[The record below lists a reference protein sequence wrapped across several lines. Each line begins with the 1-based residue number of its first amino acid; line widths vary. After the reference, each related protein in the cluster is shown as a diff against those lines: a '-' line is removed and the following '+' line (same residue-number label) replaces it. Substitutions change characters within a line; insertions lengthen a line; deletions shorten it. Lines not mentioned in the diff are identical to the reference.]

1 MKTKAFNISRGSL
14 AALVAGFLIWS
25 GDAAATTINWGT
37 YLGPT
42 TLLYDSTGAAL
53 DDDYFFEL
61 GSFGTFIPTEANMT
75 EWLTNW
81 KPFDRA
87 YAPAAGGWISSS
99 GTVAAGAVLEP
110 DFTTDNTAL
119 SQTNTFAVGE
129 QAYIWV
135 YQDTVGN
142 PSPTPTYGPG
152 MEWALVTNNATDGNV
167 TDDWLF
173 VAPSGHSGTTL
184 DWRIEDATAKPFG
197 GVNNGQGPG
206 SYTNLPADF
215 VLQTATL
222 AAIPEPG
229 SALLLSLGT
238 LACLRRRRSSK

>member
-1 MKTKAFNISRGSL
+1 MNMKTFSLPQISL
-14 AALVAGFLIWS
+14 ATLAASFLLWS

-53 DDDYFFEL
+53 DDDYYFEL

-135 YQDTVGN
+135 YNGLTIDALT
-142 PSPTPTYGPG
+142 
-152 MEWALVTNNATDGNV
+152 EWALVTNNSLDGNAL
-167 TDDWLF
+167 DDWTMPAHADQTGL
-173 VAPSGHSGTTL
+173 PL
-184 DWRIEDATAKPFG
+184 DWRLSNATQVPFG
-197 GVNNGQGPG
+197 GLNDVEGPG
-206 SYTNLPADF
+206 DYSVTPPSF
-215 VLQTATL
+215 ELQTHAV
-222 AAIPEPG
+222 PEPA
-229 SALLLSLGT
+229 SALLLGIAGLLS
-238 LACLRRRRSSK
+238 LRRRQRR